1 MNKIALYKG
10 LQVLMVLFAMF
21 ELYVAYV
28 SPTIRDTIQYIIFSL
43 VCMTTF
49 VMLAQ
54 RVRKL
59 KLESVRIEE

>member
-1 MNKIALYKG
+1 MNKITILKS

-28 SPTIRDTIQYIIFSL
+28 SPSVKDTITFVVFSL

-49 VMLAQ
+49 VLLKR
-54 RVRKL
+54 RVSNL
-59 KLESVRIEE
+59 KLRSLRIKD